1 MIEIEAKFSVP
12 NNAMFSKYVEYDRIG
27 EFYLGQATSNHVV
40 DNYLDTLDDA
50 IWNAGYKMRVRNSG
64 EHSCITIK
72 SANSTHHYFSVR
84 REIEFELCSDP
95 NDILQWTNEE
105 AINLVVPI
113 VAGKPLNVKVELKQ
127 RRYVRDVFYDGFC
140 IGLLSLDEVVVCH
153 SGKELDE
160 FHVLEV
166 ELAAS
171 DQLFALESISN
182 LLVSDGLL
190 IQDVAKVGR
199 AVEVV
204 EKFKQEIG
212 KYVA

>member
-1 MIEIEAKFSVP
+1 VIEIEAKFSVP
-12 NNAMFSKYVEYDRIG
+12 NNVMFSKYVECDRIG
-27 EFYLGQATSNHVV
+27 EFHLGQATTNHIV
-40 DNYLDTLDDA
+40 DNYLDTIDDD
-50 IWNAGYKMRVRNSG
+50 IWNAGYKMRVRNTG

-72 SANSTHHYFSVR
+72 SASSTHHYFSVR
-84 REIEFELCSDP
+84 REIEFELHSDP
-95 NDILQWTNEE
+95 NDILQWTNKE
-105 AINLVVPI
+105 ARTLVVPI

-127 RRYVRDVFYDGFC
+127 RRHVRDLFYDGYC
-140 IGLLSLDEVVVCH
+140 IGLLSLDEVVVCY

-160 FHVLEV
+160 FQVLEV
-166 ELAAS
+166 ELSNS

-204 EKFKQEIG
+204 EKFRQG
-212 KYVA
+212 TSKYVA